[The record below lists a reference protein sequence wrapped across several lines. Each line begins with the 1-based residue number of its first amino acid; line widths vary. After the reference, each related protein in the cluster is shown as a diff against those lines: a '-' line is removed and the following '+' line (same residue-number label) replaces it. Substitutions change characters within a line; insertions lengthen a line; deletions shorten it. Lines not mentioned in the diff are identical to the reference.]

1 MVLEERWLSLEGS
14 VKLMIVEHQ
23 FRSDTGF
30 YSWLL
35 PLAHSLESLD
45 FRDNGFTCS
54 RLAFGNGPVNHRD
67 VVVLE

>member
-23 FRSDTGF
+23 FRSGTGF
-30 YSWLL
+30 YPWLL
-35 PLAHSLESLD
+35 PLAHSLD

-67 VVVLE
+67 LVVLE